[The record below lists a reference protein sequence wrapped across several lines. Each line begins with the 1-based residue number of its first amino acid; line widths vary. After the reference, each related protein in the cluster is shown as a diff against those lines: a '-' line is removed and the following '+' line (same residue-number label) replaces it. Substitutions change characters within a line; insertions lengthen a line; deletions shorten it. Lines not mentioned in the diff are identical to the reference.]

1 MSRVPQSTGND
12 WRPTTDLDLL
22 HARAELSQ
30 QIREF
35 FRARQVLEVE
45 TPLLAS
51 AIGTDPALDPV
62 RAQLHIN
69 GANGQYCFQGVQDCF
84 LQTSPEFPM
93 KRLLAAGSG
102 PIYQL
107 GKAFRNGEAGN
118 RHNPEFTL
126 LEWYRPGFTLAQL
139 MTEVDELLAVLL
151 QFPAAER
158 VTYSDL
164 FRHHLGLDPL
174 AVSLESLRETAQ
186 SRLDVVL
193 DSTDPDTWLDLLFSH
208 CIEPALQEPVFIH
221 DYPPSQAA
229 LAAVEEDD
237 QGRAV
242 ARRFELVAG
251 GMELANG
258 YLELTDAGQQ
268 RQRFQAD
275 IARRKAQGLPVYPVD
290 EHLLAALDQGLDPC
304 AGVAVGVDRLLM
316 LKKGIS
322 DIREII
328 SFPVDRI

>member
-1 MSRVPQSTGND
+1 MTGTD
-12 WRPTTDLDLL
+12 WRPTTNLPLL

-62 RAQLHIN
+62 RAQLHSN
-69 GANGQYCFQGVQDCF
+69 GGDGQNFFQGVQDCF

-107 GKAFRNGEAGN
+107 SKAFRNGEAGN

-164 FRHHLGLDPL
+164 FQRHLGIDPL
-174 AVSLESLRETAQ
+174 AASLECLKKAAQ

-229 LAAVEEDD
+229 LAVVEEDE

-258 YLELTDAGQQ
+258 YLELTDANLQ

-275 IARRKAQGLPVYPVD
+275 SARRKAQGLPVYPVD
-290 EHLLAALDQGLDPC
+290 EYLLAALEHGLESC

-316 LKKGIS
+316 LKTGVK
-322 DIREII
+322 DIRKVI
-328 SFPVDRI
+328 SFPADRI